1 MDLKKPLD
9 FEEQIKRL
17 KNHGMIIEDEEKA
30 ICILQKINYYRFT
43 GYAL

>member
-17 KNHGMIIEDEEKA
+17 KDHGMIIEDEEKA
-30 ICILQKINYYRFT
+30 ICIIKKDIT
-43 GYAL
+43 K

>member
-30 ICILQKINYYRFT
+30 ICILQNVH
-43 GYAL
+43 

>member
-17 KNHGMIIEDEEKA
+17 KDHGMIIEDEEKA
-30 ICILQKINYYRFT
+30 NKAYEEAQKKF
-43 GYAL
+43 L

>member
-17 KNHGMIIEDEEKA
+17 KDHGMIIEDEENVIFIIKKD
-30 ICILQKINYYRFT
+30 ITK
-43 GYAL
+43 